1 MLFISILIVQQ
12 NFLVQEPAGEV
23 AKSNWVEIDKDPVK
37 NTPAGTV
44 EFTLRRLDAHKT
56 QAENGKVNTVSLQAA
71 MTGDEA
77 VDKGETNAVVRST
90 YQAVYDEILDAD
102 DVRIADDATLVEFG
116 DEGSLRRDIR
126 CL

>member
-1 MLFISILIVQQ
+1 
-12 NFLVQEPAGEV
+12 
-23 AKSNWVEIDKDPVK
+23 
-37 NTPAGTV
+37 
-44 EFTLRRLDAHKT
+44 
-56 QAENGKVNTVSLQAA
+56 

-116 DEGSLRRDIR
+116 DEAHYAETFDACKIR
-126 CL
+126 LIFIVNSRSKTTNCHIDLL